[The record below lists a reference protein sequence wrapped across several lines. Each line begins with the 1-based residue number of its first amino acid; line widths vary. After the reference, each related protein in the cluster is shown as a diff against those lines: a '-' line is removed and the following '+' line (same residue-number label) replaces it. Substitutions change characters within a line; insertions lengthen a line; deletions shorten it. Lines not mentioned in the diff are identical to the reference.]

1 MKKILNKKS
10 YISVLLVILIVVLI
24 VANVIV
30 VKRLYVNALTVNDLI
45 DSIIECKESDDP
57 MVGFMSN
64 PYEYIK
70 DNDQYDVLV
79 SRGTGVLDD
88 LYEYI
93 EDSETDGLKEYI
105 AAAAIEDI
113 LGTELKETEMYGWDT
128 GKTFI
133 ESIDA
138 VIDDRKDIVNDIMV
152 NNDSKKQMDNYG
164 MLVDY
169 TLGELGKDDGND
181 LKQIKG
187 LQKISS
193 KQKKDI
199 KQFISLSDKR

>member
-1 MKKILNKKS
+1 MKKIFNKKGC
-10 YISVLLVILIVVLI
+10 ISVLLVILIIVLI
-24 VANVIV
+24 VANVMV
-30 VKRLYVNALTVNDLI
+30 VKRLYVNVLTVSDLI
-45 DSIIECKESDDP
+45 DSIIECKKSDDP

-113 LGTELKETEMYGWDT
+113 LGTELKE
-128 GKTFI
+128 
-133 ESIDA
+133 
-138 VIDDRKDIVNDIMV
+138 RKCMGGIRE
-152 NNDSKKQMDNYG
+152 KH
-164 MLVDY
+164 
-169 TLGELGKDDGND
+169 
-181 LKQIKG
+181 
-187 LQKISS
+187 
-193 KQKKDI
+193 
-199 KQFISLSDKR
+199 SLNQ